1 MLCNKLKEC
10 KQQKNTIKEISLPE
24 KSLEKETWVWE
35 NVEKMNYLV
44 CFRTTSIFQEENK
57 IKQEN
62 ESLEINYLK
71 EENYLLRD
79 IIDQAATSIADVVQV

>member
-1 MLCNKLKEC
+1 
-10 KQQKNTIKEISLPE
+10 
-24 KSLEKETWVWE
+24 
-35 NVEKMNYLV
+35 MNYLV

>member
-1 MLCNKLKEC
+1 
-10 KQQKNTIKEISLPE
+10 
-24 KSLEKETWVWE
+24 
-35 NVEKMNYLV
+35 MNYLV
-44 CFRTTSIFQEENK
+44 GFRTTSIFQEENK